1 MNLKI
6 FTDGGSRG
14 NPGIAGGGVVV
25 RDKNN
30 VVFEKSIFFG
40 QKTNNESEYLAFI
53 TAVEW
58 LVKYSL
64 ENNVSSVN
72 FFLDSKLV
80 VEQINK
86 NWKIKEPRLRELA
99 NQAWNKLSSL
109 PYQYKIEHIL
119 RDKNFEADA
128 LANQAMDAYSE

>member
-14 NPGIAGGGVVV
+14 NPGIAGGGVIAK
-25 RDKNN
+25 DGDNI
-30 VVFEKSIFFG
+30 VFEKSIFFG

-53 TAVEW
+53 AAAEW

-64 ENNVSSVN
+64 KNNVSSAD

-99 NQAWNKLSSL
+99 NQAWNELNSLSYS
-109 PYQYKIEHIL
+109 YKINHVL
-119 RDKNFEADA
+119 RDKNSEADA